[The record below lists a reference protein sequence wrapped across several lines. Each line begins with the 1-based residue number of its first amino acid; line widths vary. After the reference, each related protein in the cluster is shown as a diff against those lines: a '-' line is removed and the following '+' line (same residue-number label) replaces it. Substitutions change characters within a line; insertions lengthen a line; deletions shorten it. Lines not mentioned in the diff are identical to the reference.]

1 MFRFCSNRKK
11 TSYRLEEKIDFII
24 QKLHKMSQEND
35 DLQALVSSVKSDLI
49 AVQADLSTIKTG
61 VIAIISKLPSSGG
74 LTPEETSALK
84 VSLTD
89 LAGSSATT
97 KAAAD
102 EEAAEVSADGQ
113 PAAAA
118 PAQTVS
124 PASGTGSAD
133 ATN

>member
-35 DLQALVSSVKSDLI
+35 DLQALVNSIKSDLI
-49 AVQADLSTIKTG
+49 AVQGDLSAIKTG
-61 VIAIISKLPSSGG
+61 VAAIVSKLPSSGG
-74 LTPEETSALK
+74 LTQDETAALK

-89 LAGSSATT
+89 LAGSSSTT
-97 KAAAD
+97 KVAADAEAAA
-102 EEAAEVSADGQ
+102 VSADGQ
-113 PAAAA
+113 PAAA
-118 PAQTVS
+118 PDQTAT